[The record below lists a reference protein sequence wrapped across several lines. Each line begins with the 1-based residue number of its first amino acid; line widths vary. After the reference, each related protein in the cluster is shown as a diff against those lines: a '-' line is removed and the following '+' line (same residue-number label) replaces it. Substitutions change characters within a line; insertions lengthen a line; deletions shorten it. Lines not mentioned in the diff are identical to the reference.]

1 MRVGVLTF
9 HACINY
15 GSYWQARCLV
25 EAIGALG
32 HEAVLLDH
40 RSTEVERRELRCAF
54 QPTLPERTPR
64 AAFPA
69 LAAKVRAFREA
80 GAALPRT
87 APFDLDTPPDLATL
101 SPPPFV
107 SSEVETPGPAS
118 RLRSKR
124 TEVGD
129 TSPDLAALDAVV
141 VGSDEVWNFR
151 HPWYAGKQLFFG
163 QGIDARL
170 VAYAASLGSHDAEDG
185 IAPLYADL
193 LRRFAAVSVRDDN
206 TRRAVAGVLGAEPAT
221 VLDPCLLHP
230 EPFRVAPAPGR
241 YAAIYGHDFPG
252 AFVAQ
257 VRAWADAR
265 GLPLVSIGYPNPHA
279 DEERI
284 DAGPAEFAALMA
296 GAEAVATTF
305 FHGCVFALA
314 NCKPFVCAASP
325 YRRNKLRDLAAT
337 VGAEAHLLGRDAA
350 AGDYGR
356 MLDTSLDPA
365 IPARIAALRETS
377 REYLAAALG

>member
-25 EAIGALG
+25 EAIAALG

-40 RSTEVERRELRCAF
+40 RSVEVERRELRCAF
-54 QPTLPERTPR
+54 QPTLPERTPP
-64 AAFPA
+64 AHFPA

-80 GAALPRT
+80 SAGLPRS
-87 APFDLDTPPDLATL
+87 APFDLDTPPDLAA
-101 SPPPFV
+101 F
-107 SSEVETPGPAS
+107 
-118 RLRSKR
+118 
-124 TEVGD
+124 
-129 TSPDLAALDAVV
+129 DAVV

-170 VAYAASLGSHDAEDG
+170 IAYAASMGSHDAEDG
-185 IAPLYADL
+185 TPAVYAGL

-206 TRRAVAGVLGAEPAT
+206 SRRAVAEVLGRAPTT
-221 VLDPCLLHP
+221 VVDPCLLNP
-230 EPFRVAPAPGR
+230 EPYRVMPTQGR
-241 YAAIYGHDFPG
+241 YAVIYGHDFPD
-252 AFVAQ
+252 AFTRHT
-257 VRAWADAR
+257 RAWAAAR
-265 GLPLVSIGYPNPHA
+265 GLKLVSIGYPNAVA

-296 GAEAVATTF
+296 GAQAIATTF

-314 NCKPFVCAASP
+314 HAKPFVCAASP
-325 YRRNKLRDLAAT
+325 YRRNKLRDLVAK
-337 VGAEAHLLGRDAA
+337 VGAEAHLLGPDAGRA
-350 AGDYGR
+350 DYDR
-356 MLDTSLDPA
+356 RLDTPLDPA
-365 IPARIAALRETS
+365 ITARIAALREISHT
-377 REYLAAALG
+377 YLATALG

>member
-1 MRVGVLTF
+1 MKVGVLTF

-32 HEAVLLDH
+32 HEAVLLAH
-40 RSTEVERRELRCAF
+40 RSVAVERRELRCAF
-54 QPTLPERTPR
+54 QPTLPKRTPR
-64 AAFPA
+64 SRFPA
-69 LAAKVRAFREA
+69 LAAKIRAFREA
-80 GAALPRT
+80 GAALRRT
-87 APFDLDTPPDLATL
+87 APFDLDTPPDLT
-101 SPPPFV
+101 
-107 SSEVETPGPAS
+107 
-118 RLRSKR
+118 
-124 TEVGD
+124 D
-129 TSPDLAALDAVV
+129 LDAVV

-163 QGIDARL
+163 EGIDARL

-206 TRRAVAGVLGAEPAT
+206 SRRAVAGVLGTEPAT
-221 VLDPCLLHP
+221 VLDPCLLNP
-230 EPFRVAPAPGR
+230 EPFRIAPAPGR
-241 YAAIYGHDFPG
+241 YAVIYGHDFPD
-252 AFVAQ
+252 AFVRH

-265 GLPLVSIGYPNPHA
+265 GVPLVSIGYPNPHA

-314 NCKPFVCAASP
+314 NAKPFVCAASP
-325 YRRNKLRDLAAT
+325 YRRNKLRDLATT
-337 VGAEAHLLGRDAA
+337 VGAEAHLLGHDATA
-350 AGDYGR
+350 PDYER
-356 MLDTSLDPA
+356 MLGTLLDPA
-365 IPARIAALRETS
+365 IPARIAILRETS
-377 REYLAAALG
+377 RAYLAAALG